1 MMANLGIPF
10 HFFLAILQSRLFM
23 RSKPEPSTVGASSTW
38 LTRIESNLLFCV
50 VASTLF
56 VGPAFAQGDM
66 QPTQSTANRILEAP
80 VPGDLSKD
88 NRVFSPSRIFG
99 KQPVGGVGFDLR
111 EKAASVPSPQMK
123 LSTTVETKIENKT
136 TNYVGSG
143 GAPVGEA
150 HEPSSPARPPAPVF
164 GFEFADFVR
173 QSLGTPLSVFGA
185 DLFADASRSHS
196 IDPLTVPAD
205 YRIGPGDELLIR
217 AWGQIDIDFQGQ
229 VDRSGNIF
237 LPKIGQVMVAGMP
250 VKDLADH
257 LRITIQKQFKNFELT
272 ATLGSLRQIQYYVMG
287 FVKQPGVYAA
297 ASTSS
302 ALHGLMTAGGVL
314 PYADLRNIELRR
326 GGVVIAHIDAYRFLI
341 DGDRSNDPQL
351 LPGDVIY
358 VPTGK
363 AFAGVAGGV
372 RRAAIYHLKPDT
384 TLNDLLKASGGL
396 SFSEAKPSL
405 RVERVESG
413 RRVIEHLTYDANM
426 GQRLVRDGELYMVLP
441 VSPRIVNAVTLR
453 GHVAAPMRQAWVP
466 GMKVSDLLGSRD
478 NLVRLANWVQKNERE
493 TLSKL
498 GGAGRDND
506 FKRDFPDVEWDYAAI
521 ERIDPIALAASIKT
535 FSLIKALDKDPTEDL
550 LLQPGDTVV
559 VFARSDFR
567 QPQIKKLKM
576 VRMEGEVKVPGVYP
590 VESGETLTQALA
602 RAGGLTDQAY
612 VFGTVFTR
620 LSARRSEEERL
631 RQAAD
636 RVEQDY
642 LRYLAGRARNSVSQE
657 DASVSSS
664 EMEAVRSLISRLRAV
679 QAVGRIPLGMPS
691 SKHTQAAYPGLTLE
705 DDDAIFIPHR
715 PSTVT
720 IVGAVFQEGSLLW
733 MPEGNVSSYVDGA
746 GGLRPHASSSGM
758 VIIRADGTVGKVG
771 GWLSAG
777 HAVNPGDTI
786 FVPED
791 VSSVGWTR
799 LFRDWSQIFYQL
811 GLGTAALKILK
822 TGL

>member
-1 MMANLGIPF
+1 MMANLGMAF

-23 RSKPEPSTVGASSTW
+23 RSKPEPSTVGASSTCR
-38 LTRIESNLLFCV
+38 TRIESNLLFCV

-56 VGPAFAQGDM
+56 VGPALAQGDM

-80 VPGDLSKD
+80 VSGDLSKD

-111 EKAASVPSPQMK
+111 EKAAAVPSPQLK

-150 HEPSSPARPPAPVF
+150 HEPSLPARPPAPVF

-185 DLFADASRSHS
+185 DLFADGSRSNS

-413 RRVIEHLTYDANM
+413 RRVIEHLTYDANV

-453 GHVAAPMRQAWVP
+453 GHVAAPMRHAWAP
-466 GMKVSDLLGSRD
+466 GMRVSDLLGSRD

-535 FSLIKALDKDPTEDL
+535 FSLIKAMEKDPTEDL

-657 DASVSSS
+657 EASVSSS
-664 EMEAVRSLISRLRAV
+664 EMEAVRSLISRLRSV

-691 SKHTQAAYPGLTLE
+691 SRYTQAAYPGLMLE

-799 LFRDWSQIFYQL
+799 LFRNWSQIFYQL